1 MGCVYTRQSQGA
13 RSTEVQVVYY
23 LWFFSMIALIDGFL
37 GFGGVASRLVEV
49 RHVCRR
55 PSSLRQQS

>member
-1 MGCVYTRQSQGA
+1 M
-13 RSTEVQVVYY
+13 VYY
-23 LWFFSMIALIDGFL
+23 ALLFSMIALIDGFL
-37 GFGGVASRLVEV
+37 GFGGVAPSLVEV